1 MNKNVDRISFLLEKY
16 NVFDD
21 SVEDMGT
28 ICNSLT
34 LGCRLIETTLIS
46 KENKVFALLSRKAVD
61 SNGVTLDSVK
71 KDVRVD
77 VSSSVFNMMVES
89 DPTKNK
95 MYTQWMLNVFTRHVK
110 NGEHDEAERFFSEDL
125 PLAKEYLILFEKNKR
140 KKKFKELSSNSFIL
154 KGVNN
159 PSDINQYKSL
169 SQLYD
174 AVDPFIDKDPSN
186 MERII
191 NEFVDSGKAEIPV
204 RDRRFTLFIPK
215 RKEAS
220 LIFGEF
226 TGWCTAKNSG
236 GMFEHYRSKPEYR
249 KPNGNK
255 SDIYIII
262 DNRFFSGELKTN
274 YLYQI
279 HFESSQVK
287 DRLQKGS
294 SSNFYNDVIVNSEG
308 ISNFFYNEL
317 IEMAK
322 GYKDKKTFNNHQD
335 NNYIKYLINFG
346 WTEALFEII
355 ESYTPIIRFNDRDI
369 VRLPDMSRF
378 SNLNTLIIKN
388 CKLVNID
395 PSIGKLESLQE
406 LLLPNNNISEL
417 PKEVGNLK
425 NLLFINIIG
434 NQIKTIPDEIK
445 YLDKSNGGSL
455 HRIAF
460 DADKISSD
468 NYLKLKKLLPS
479 TKM

>member
-1 MNKNVDRISFLLEKY
+1 MDKNVDRISFLLEKY

-34 LGCRLIETTLIS
+34 LECRLIETTLLS
-46 KENKVFALLSRKAVD
+46 KEDKVFALLSRKAVD
-61 SNGVTLDSVK
+61 SNGVTLDGTK

-125 PLAKEYLILFEKNKR
+125 PLAKEYLILFDKNKR

-154 KGVNN
+154 KGVKN

-186 MERII
+186 MERIM

-215 RKEAS
+215 CKEAS

-236 GMFEHYRSKPEYR
+236 GMFNHYRSKPEYR
-249 KPNGNK
+249 KPDGGESN
-255 SDIYIII
+255 IYIIV

-279 HFESSQVK
+279 HFESSQIK
-287 DRLQKGS
+287 DRLQSKDSG
-294 SSNFYNDVIVNSEG
+294 NFYKDVIVNSDG
-308 ISNFFYNEL
+308 ISNFFHHEL
-317 IEMAK
+317 ISMAK
-322 GYKDKKTFNNHQD
+322 DVKYKKTFTNHHD
-335 NNYIKYLINFG
+335 NCYVKHLIKFG
-346 WTEALFEII
+346 WTEALFDII
-355 ESYTPIIRFNDRDI
+355 EAYTPIIRFSDRDI
-369 VRLPDMSRF
+369 VRLPDMSKF
-378 SNLNTLIIKN
+378 EKLNTLIIKG
-388 CKLVNID
+388 CKLNKID
-395 PSIGKLESLQE
+395 PSIGKLKSLQE
-406 LLLPNNNISEL
+406 LLLPHNDIHEL
-417 PKEVGNLK
+417 PKEIGNLK

-434 NQIKTIPDEIK
+434 NKVEVIPEEIK

-460 DADKISSD
+460 NISEIGNE

-479 TKM
+479 VKM